1 LEFFSSKGGRDLK
14 EEKKQVLEEEI
25 IASAV
30 NGQIP
35 CAVAFK
41 IAERLKSVPRVIGD
55 KANELKVRII
65 NCQLGCFYVEKATHE
80 DLEGRFIDIQLTGEV
95 QTALVQGKL
104 PCKVAFQI
112 AKKLKAGRKQ
122 VGDAAT
128 KLKIKIADCQLG
140 CFS

>member
-1 LEFFSSKGGRDLK
+1 LK
-14 EEKKQVLEEEI
+14 EEKKQILEEEMG
-25 IASAV
+25 ASAV

-35 CAVAFK
+35 CAVAFR
-41 IAERLKSVPRVIGD
+41 IAEKLKLVPRVIGD

-80 DLEGRFIDIQLTGEV
+80 DLEGRVIDPRLTGEV
-95 QTALVQGKL
+95 QAALVQGKL
-104 PCKVAFQI
+104 PCRVAFQI
-112 AKKLKAGRKQ
+112 AEKLKAGRKQ